1 MKVWNISVHQATGEW
16 EPTPE
21 HPCSAASCVVASVKW
36 AYLWRQSAASLMFSV
51 SLQWWTLQMSPTA
64 KQTTRT
70 NSISSLFS
78 SESFDAVTLLLLLF
92 TCSTLGCFFFFQLH
106 NWAEIMGNIWNGT
119 LVLLYLL
126 TAFPRVCSQGCTSN
140 ISSGAASQGQIWKPF
155 FFFLQYRVL
164 AFRQRQASRPR
175 FSQHLLTGGGRGR

>member
-1 MKVWNISVHQATGEW
+1 MSLSLTTV
-16 EPTPE
+16 
-21 HPCSAASCVVASVKW
+21 CSLTDVLCVTAVMDITDVAHGKTDDEDKQHFIPFQQWVFWCCHTSS
-36 AYLWRQSAASLMFSV
+36 SAVYMLN
-51 SLQWWTLQMSPTA
+51 LG
-64 KQTTRT
+64 
-70 NSISSLFS
+70 LF
-78 SESFDAVTLLLLLF
+78 
-92 TCSTLGCFFFFQLH
+92 FFFFQLH